1 MNPLRKERKENNSG
15 SPRPT
20 LEEVFGRPG
29 ILSRLSR
36 PALTS
41 SHASSHASSPCTPQL
56 YEPFID
62 NHYVAF
68 HRKKGAIGYVG
79 VYTGKHN
86 CMYRFNYINDHDYDG
101 NKYLFKQV
109 RPRNA
114 IPGSN
119 INNSMEDRFFTIYN
133 KDGTEINTFRFLRR
147 RNNILIFEAEDYSV
161 FRCEINEYNYELL
174 DDSENR
180 EIMERLAEIKE
191 RERRSEREMER
202 ERDLEKRKQQFKEEQ
217 PSSNNGSNHSRTKRK
232 AKTARA
238 LQKLRAKGIN
248 IHALNNA
255 IGQRIL
261 NRAIN
266 YENAGS
272 SESSPNY
279 GAMIPKL
286 SELSKL
292 EIPPMIRLNS
302 EASPL
307 TAAASYSLERAGIH
321 PDIPDYGAKLQ
332 MKRNEIRR
340 RTELLNLNRGSSN
353 EGINGNDLRRRLGIN
368 SNRTIKAK
376 ELMRKTIKKLLP
388 RVRSRLR
395 KS

>member
-15 SPRPT
+15 SSPRAT
-20 LEEVFGRPG
+20 DEEVFGRPG
-29 ILSRLSR
+29 VLSFTRLSR
-36 PALTS
+36 PALTPRHDS
-41 SHASSHASSPCTPQL
+41 TPCAPQL
-56 YEPFID
+56 YEPFVD

-79 VYTGKHN
+79 IYTGKHN

-109 RPRNA
+109 LPRNA
-114 IPGSN
+114 IPGSY
-119 INNSMEDRFFTIYN
+119 INNSMEDRFFTIYE

-180 EIMERLAEIKE
+180 EIMERLAEIKGRDQEE
-191 RERRSEREMER
+191 RSKREKER
-202 ERDLEKRKQQFKEEQ
+202 ERDLEEKRKQKIKEEQ

-238 LQKLRAKGIN
+238 LQKLMAKGIN
-248 IHALNNA
+248 IHALNV
-255 IGQRIL
+255 GQRIL

-292 EIPPMIRLNS
+292 EIPPMVRLNS

-307 TAAASYSLERAGIH
+307 TAAASYSLERAGVY

-353 EGINGNDLRRRLGIN
+353 ENFNRNDLRRRLGIN